1 MWDTQTQLHKRR
13 PFRKLPPLRQLLS
26 FIPLLFDIDGAR
38 CGYLHVWKND
48 FFLLLL
54 LLQALPFPLCVRWV
68 DRATFGGD
76 LHQGGQQQDR
86 EEEPRNTSR
95 QLQRSESNTRHFPPL
110 AVPGWPSNGSSG
122 HPEGRE
128 GCDMH
133 WGTGR
138 EGAGTT
144 PLAVP
149 GLPGIPSRDSRAHSR
164 AHPEEL
170 SGRGMH
176 WVSGRYGA
184 RAAGAGGPS
193 LPAHEPLVPAGATG
207 VPMPLAD
214 GSAAPREFGTT
225 NGSAAGS
232 GLSHVLA
239 LAGIV
244 GASGTGGVGEKRP
257 AGSDGSATLRSPQ
270 EERQKQ
276 PRASGEE
283 NKTCHGCRTNS
294 PTGGDK
300 WHCLGAEHCKYWLCK
315 NCMGK
320 WTEASGEGPITFYCC
335 HHDGADHCPCKRR

>member
-38 CGYLHVWKND
+38 CGYLHVWKNV

-76 LHQGGQQQDR
+76 LHQGGQQQDG

-110 AVPGWPSNGSSG
+110 AVPG
-122 HPEGRE
+122 
-128 GCDMH
+128 
-133 WGTGR
+133 
-138 EGAGTT
+138 
-144 PLAVP
+144 
-149 GLPGIPSRDSRAHSR
+149 LPGMPSRDSR

-170 SGRGMH
+170 SGTGMH
-176 WVSGRYGA
+176 WVSGRHGA
-184 RAAGAGGPS
+184 RAVGAGGPS

-300 WHCLGAEHCKYWLCK
+300 WPCLGAEHCKYRLCK

-320 WTEASGEGPITFYCC
+320 WTEASGEGPIIFYCC